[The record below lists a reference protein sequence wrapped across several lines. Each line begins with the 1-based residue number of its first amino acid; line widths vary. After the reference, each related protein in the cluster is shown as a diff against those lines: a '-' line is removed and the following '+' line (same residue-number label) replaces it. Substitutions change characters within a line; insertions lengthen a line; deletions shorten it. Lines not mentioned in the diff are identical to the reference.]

1 MKIVQINSTCG
12 AGSTGKICVSVSDL
26 LSREGIENYVL
37 YTLEN
42 SSHPKA
48 IKYSTDLYAKSQAL
62 RSRILGNNGFNS
74 KRATAKL
81 IKLLEDIEPD
91 GVHIHNI
98 HSHDCDL
105 RVLFEYLRKKKIK
118 IWWTFHDCWSFTAYC
133 HYFTLSGCDKWQS
146 GCRECPRRKEYSWF
160 ADRSERIYSLKKELS
175 EGLDLTIVTP
185 SQWLCDLVKKS
196 FFADYP
202 VKVINNGIDLSVFK
216 PTESDI
222 GNVLGVGDKKLLL
235 GVAFGW
241 DRRKGIDVFVELAR
255 RLDDSYAIVLVGT
268 DEKVEK
274 LLPKNIIAIRRTKN
288 QEELAKLYTAADLF
302 VNPTREENYPTV
314 NMEAI
319 ACGTPVL
326 TFRTGG
332 STEIIGE
339 LTGAS
344 VPADDLDALE
354 REIIRICET
363 KPYSKENCVK
373 QAEGFDMALRFREYV
388 EMYKESLEK

>member
-12 AGSTGKICVSVSDL
+12 VGSTGKIGVSVSEL
-26 LSREGIENYVL
+26 LTREGIENYIL
-37 YTLEN
+37 YTLDK
-42 SSHPKA
+42 SGFPQA
-48 IKYSTDLYAKSQAL
+48 IKYSGDLYAKAQAL

-74 KRATAKL
+74 RGATK
-81 IKLLEDIEPD
+81 KLLRLLDEISPD

-105 RVLFEYLRKKKIK
+105 RMLFGYLKRKKIK
-118 IWWTFHDCWSFTAYC
+118 VWWTFHDCWSFTAYC
-133 HYFTLSGCDKWQS
+133 HYFTLSGCDRWQS
-146 GCRECPRRKEYSWF
+146 GCSGCPRRKEYSWF
-160 ADRSERIYSLKKELS
+160 FDRSEKIYSLKKELFS
-175 EGLDLTIVTP
+175 GLDLTVVTP
-185 SQWLCDLVKKS
+185 SAWLGGLVKQS
-196 FFADYP
+196 FLSEYP

-222 GNVLGVGDKKLLL
+222 REQLGVGGKKLLL

-241 DRRKGIDVFVELAR
+241 DRRKGIDVFLEIAR
-255 RLDDSYAIVLVGT
+255 RLDDSFRLVLVGT

-274 LLPKNIIAIRRTKN
+274 LLPENIIPVRRTKN

-332 STEIIGE
+332 SPEIISE
-339 LTGAS
+339 NTGSS
-344 VPADDLDALE
+344 VEADDVDALT
-354 REIIRICET
+354 REIIRITED
-363 KPYSKENCVK
+363 KPYSVSACTE
-373 QAEGFDMALRFREYV
+373 QAKSFDMALRFREYV
-388 EMYKESLEK
+388 DMYKESLDQ

>member
-12 AGSTGKICVSVSDL
+12 VGSTGKICVSVSDL

-37 YTLEN
+37 YTLD
-42 SSHPKA
+42 SSKHPRA
-48 IKYSTDLYAKSQAL
+48 IKYSTDLYAKGQAL

-74 KRATAKL
+74 KRATARL
-81 IKLLEDIEPD
+81 ISLLEQIAPD

-98 HSHDCDL
+98 HSHDCD
-105 RVLFEYLRKKKIK
+105 VGTLFEYLKKKKIK

-146 GCRECPRRKEYSWF
+146 GCRQCPRAKEYSWF
-160 ADRSERIYSLKKELS
+160 SDRSERIYSLKKQLFK
-175 EGLDLTIVTP
+175 GLDLTIVTP
-185 SQWLCDLVKKS
+185 SQWLGDLVGSS
-196 FFADYP
+196 FLAEYP
-202 VKVINNGIDLSVFK
+202 VRVINNGIDLSVFK

-222 GNVLGVGDKKLLL
+222 RDTLGVGDKKLLL

-241 DRRKGIDVFVELAR
+241 DRRKGFDVFLELAR
-255 RLDDSYAIVLVGT
+255 RLDDSYRIVLVGT
-268 DEKVEK
+268 DEKAEK
-274 LLPKNIIAIRRTKN
+274 LLPENVIAIRRTKN
-288 QEELAKLYTAADLF
+288 QEELARLYTAADLF

-326 TFRTGG
+326 TFSTGG
-332 STEIIGE
+332 SAEMLGE
-339 LTGAS
+339 GVGAS
-344 VPADDLDALE
+344 VPTGDVDALT

-363 KPYSKENCVK
+363 KPYSAEDCVK
-373 QAEGFDMALRFREYV
+373 HAEGFDMALRFCEYV
-388 EMYKESLEK
+388 AMYKESLE